1 MLCVYA
7 AEAEHAEAQRRVQ
20 KRCSAPPLPVALL
33 RSAAVAPLR
42 VCGLALPA
50 SLLILLGMH
59 SPKCRTN
66 WLKICSNLL
75 GMTNLDVIIRAL
87 VDLNT

>member
-1 MLCVYA
+1 VLCVYA

-20 KRCSAPPLPVALL
+20 KRCSAPPLPAALL

-50 SLLILLGMH
+50 SLLILLG